1 MMKYFL
7 LFVVLYVAYLM
18 WRNGRLAAR
27 KERRP
32 PPQQAPTS
40 PQDMVR
46 CPICGVHLPRPD
58 AVAGTN
64 GLLYCSQEHRLKAGV

>member
-1 MMKYFL
+1 MIKYFL
-7 LFVVLYVAYLM
+7 LFVVLYVAYLV
-18 WRNGRLAAR
+18 WRNGRLASRDAR
-27 KERRP
+27 PK
-32 PPQQAPTS
+32 APRAPAT
-40 PQDMVR
+40 PQDMVS

>member
-7 LFVVLYVAYLM
+7 LFVVLYVAYLV
-18 WRNGRLAAR
+18 WRNGRLGAR
-27 KERRP
+27 NTRPRP
-32 PPQQAPTS
+32 PPTPAT